1 MTDTVIDLDV
11 YQALAEVV
19 GEDFIGEMVEAFL
32 EEGTQFVADL
42 DKSFADG
49 NIVLFRRVA
58 HSMKSNAATFGAI
71 KLSNLSQELEEM
83 ARQEQL
89 EGAAEKLKPIS
100 TAFLKAKRALKEL
113 RNG

>member
-11 YQALAEVV
+11 YQALTEVV

-42 DKSFADG
+42 DKSFVDDD
-49 NIVLFRRVA
+49 IDLFRRAA

-83 ARQEQL
+83 ARQGQL
-89 EGAAEKLKPIS
+89 DGAAEKLAPIS
-100 TAFLKAKRALKEL
+100 AAFSNAEQALKEL
-113 RNG
+113 GNG